1 MCYFSVITYANY
13 FRGYLFKMSDD
24 KKIQRNNDAPIKRFK
39 DNDEESEH
47 GPQGEFAEMFHDSLK
62 QLKVGEVVKGVV
74 VQVTQD
80 FVLVDVGYKSEGC
93 IPSSEFID
101 ESGQLKVNVGDQVR
115 VLFERAENE
124 RGYIV
129 LSKKKAESQ
138 VAWEVIAE
146 AGGEGGEI
154 EGKITGKV
162 KGGLVVDIGVQAF
175 LPASQ
180 VDIRPRRQSGQIC
193 RS

>member
-1 MCYFSVITYANY
+1 
-13 FRGYLFKMSDD
+13 MSDD

-47 GPQGEFAEMFHDSLK
+47 GSQGEFAEMFHDSLK
-62 QLKVGEVVKGVV
+62 QIKVGEVVKGVV

-124 RGYIV
+124 RGYI
-129 LSKKKAESQ
+129 SFS
-138 VAWEVIAE
+138 
-146 AGGEGGEI
+146 
-154 EGKITGKV
+154 
-162 KGGLVVDIGVQAF
+162 
-175 LPASQ
+175 
-180 VDIRPRRQSGQIC
+180 PRKR
-193 RS
+193 RSPRWPGR